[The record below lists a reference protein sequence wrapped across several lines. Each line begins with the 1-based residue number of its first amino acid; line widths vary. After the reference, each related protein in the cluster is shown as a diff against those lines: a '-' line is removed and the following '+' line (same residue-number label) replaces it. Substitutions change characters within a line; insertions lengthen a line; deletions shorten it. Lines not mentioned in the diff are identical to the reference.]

1 MTTNGNNFDA
11 LVTLTV
17 HLRSNFIKYTNG
29 DNGDPLVICT
39 IVAIGTMIDIGI
51 DWDNGTDGAISGNG
65 DNCDLLFTVVF
76 ICVSIEYPMVTIA
89 TIEAIGAKVI
99 NGNPY

>member
-11 LVTLTV
+11 SVILTV

-39 IVAIGTMIDIGI
+39 IVAIGTMIA
-51 DWDNGTDGAISGNG
+51 NGTDGTLGGNG
-65 DNCDLLFTVVF
+65 DNCDPLFTMVF
-76 ICVSIEYPMVTIA
+76 ICDPIEYPMMTIA
-89 TIEAIGAKVI
+89 PIEAIGAKVI
-99 NGNPY
+99 NGDPY